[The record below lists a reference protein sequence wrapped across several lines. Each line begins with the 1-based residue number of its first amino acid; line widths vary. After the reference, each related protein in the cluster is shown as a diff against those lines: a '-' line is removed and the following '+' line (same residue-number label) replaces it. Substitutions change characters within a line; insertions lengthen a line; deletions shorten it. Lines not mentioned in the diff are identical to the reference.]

1 MSGSSSACWQ
11 WGETEL
17 RLGRRAGELLG
28 AAKFPFST
36 QVVLGCISDKVL
48 ALCTCFMLLVY
59 PCLTFHKEISY
70 KNNPIFVKTLPIFF
84 NCVFI
89 IHLCSTCQKKLMVG
103 LIVITNKVWDYDH
116 SQGPVFLNR
125 KTKPQTYCIR
135 VGPRNLCFNKPS
147 WWFWSLPMLGNYWS
161 KHTHKLTSLFSWSNN
176 IIIKALWLL
185 PPMCIEHL
193 MLYTY
198 RHLSGQKLY
207 WLSCKTDL

>member
-1 MSGSSSACWQ
+1 MGGEAGKKPGMAVNVRAAAPCDVGSGERQSCDW
-11 WGETEL
+11 E
-17 RLGRRAGELLG
+17 RAPGELLG
-28 AAKFPFST
+28 AAKFPFLT

-48 ALCTCFMLLVY
+48 SFMYMLYALVY

-89 IHLCSTCQKKLMVG
+89 IHLCSTTCQKKLMVG

-147 WWFWSLPMLGNYWS
+147 W
-161 KHTHKLTSLFSWSNN
+161 
-176 IIIKALWLL
+176 
-185 PPMCIEHL
+185 
-193 MLYTY
+193 
-198 RHLSGQKLY
+198 
-207 WLSCKTDL
+207 